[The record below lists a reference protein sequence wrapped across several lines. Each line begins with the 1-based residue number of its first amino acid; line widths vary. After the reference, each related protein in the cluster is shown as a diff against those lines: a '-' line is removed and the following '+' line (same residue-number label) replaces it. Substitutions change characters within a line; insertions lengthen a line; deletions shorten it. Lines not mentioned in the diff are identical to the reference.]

1 MFNVPAI
8 CVVIQAVMSLY
19 SMGRTTGVVVD
30 SGDGVTHVVPIFEGY
45 SFPHA
50 VKRLDLAG
58 RDLTA
63 WMAVLMQKRGFSFT
77 TSSEK
82 DILGKIKEE
91 VCYVATDVV
100 AEQEKAATDG
110 SLEKIFEMPD
120 GSVVTVNEERFLVP
134 EPLFNP
140 MLVGKEADGV
150 PEQVRNCIKLLDI
163 DLRRDMFFNIV
174 LSGGTTLF
182 PGFPERLQAEL
193 VRMAP
198 GKCQPRVLLPND
210 RRWGMPSFLW

>member
-63 WMAVLMQKRGFSFT
+63 WMAVLMQKRGFNFT

-91 VCYVATDVV
+91 VCYVQLFTAVHLFLDVSRGQGLEFQYLLWYINIFISSAITIPYHLVVCLVSDLVFTPARSTSRVIRQAPASLSFVGLRVHCGAKNVFHNRYWPWCV
-100 AEQEKAATDG
+100 A
-110 SLEKIFEMPD
+110 
-120 GSVVTVNEERFLVP
+120 RCW
-134 EPLFNP
+134 PLFSSN
-140 MLVGKEADGV
+140 GCA
-150 PEQVRNCIKLLDI
+150 RTF
-163 DLRRDMFFNIV
+163 R
-174 LSGGTTLF
+174 SG
-182 PGFPERLQAEL
+182 
-193 VRMAP
+193 
-198 GKCQPRVLLPND
+198 
-210 RRWGMPSFLW
+210 